1 MSYRTIL
8 WLAQQASRSKKTKR
22 FFDMLKD
29 PKKKARFLEKT
40 KESKAY
46 NRLKALKQK
55 TGQEIMDFQKTGKI
69 QKKLAGG
76 LLRQGIKIIYRDPAS
91 RKALHALKDFIL
103 KSINTFTFENFDFGK
118 KWFQKLQKRDWN
130 NVDWIYNNI
139 KSFREK
145 EFILSDAYPHSHFS
159 NLFRFQYITLF
170 FKRPLYTIKWYLYER
185 MPIYIQHRKILK
197 DTVDYLIS
205 EDARDIIEKFPV
217 SNQPGSPFYFT
228 YKNLDVND
236 RSLMHY
242 HHVNKIRKY
251 NDRI

>member
-103 KSINTFTFENFDFGK
+103 KGYKAKNLQSLGPVGK
-118 KWFQKLQKRDWN
+118 LELKLRKAQGLKKYSKLISTKLNPDRFQGSLPMTRKAKRIMKTAELTAGKYEKKIKQITKAFMHKRAN
-130 NVDWIYNNI
+130 PQIKTHSEGGEIIIGKNVD
-139 KSFREK
+139 
-145 EFILSDAYPHSHFS
+145 
-159 NLFRFQYITLF
+159 
-170 FKRPLYTIKWYLYER
+170 
-185 MPIYIQHRKILK
+185 
-197 DTVDYLIS
+197 
-205 EDARDIIEKFPV
+205 RD
-217 SNQPGSPFYFT
+217 
-228 YKNLDVND
+228 L
-236 RSLMHY
+236 L
-242 HHVNKIRKY
+242 
-251 NDRI
+251 